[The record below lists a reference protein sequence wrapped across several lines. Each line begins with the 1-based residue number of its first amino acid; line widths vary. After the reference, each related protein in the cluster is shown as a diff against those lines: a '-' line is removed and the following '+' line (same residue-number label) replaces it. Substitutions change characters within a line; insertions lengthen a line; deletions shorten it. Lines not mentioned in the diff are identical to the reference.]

1 MPVLGLDHIN
11 IRTSDLTRTIAF
23 FRDVL
28 TMKVGSSPGSTS
40 TENGAW
46 IFDANDVAVVH
57 LANAQV
63 AYPSDGKIPFQEG
76 RGSGALHHVAL
87 RCSGFEETLARVKA
101 YGADIYENHMPERGL
116 RQIFVAEANGILFE
130 LNFFGDE
137 AKVQE

>member
-11 IRTSDLTRTIAF
+11 IRTSDPARTIAF

-28 TMKVGSSPGSTS
+28 SMKVGPSPGSTS

-57 LANAQV
+57 IANAKV
-63 AYPSDGKIPFQEG
+63 AYPSDGKLPFKES

-87 RCSGFEETLARVKA
+87 RCSGFEETLQRVKA
-101 YGADIYENHMPERGL
+101 FGSEIYENHMPQRGL

-130 LNFFGDE
+130 LNFFGDP
-137 AKVQE
+137 A